1 MQHKNGSFS
10 NSFGFIL
17 ACVGSA
23 VGLGNIWM
31 FPYRLGQYGG
41 SAFLVPYLF
50 FIVLFGITGLSA
62 EFKKII
68 WPDKQSLVRQT
79 TAVVAVSVVVG
90 LIIALL
96 DFIIQYGVDF
106 LVGLSF

>member
-1 MQHKNGSFS
+1 MGETEKLDKAPKQSWF
-10 NSFGFIL
+10 
-17 ACVGSA
+17 
-23 VGLGNIWM
+23 
-31 FPYRLGQYGG
+31 
-41 SAFLVPYLF
+41 
-50 FIVLFGITGLSA
+50 TGLSA
-62 EFKKII
+62 EFKIII